1 MACIKVFSLA
11 HNLWGHPGQEVV
23 LVELGCMGEERKV
36 TVTANVGTWC
46 GVRAEDCCL

>member
-23 LVELGCMGEERKV
+23 LVECTGEERKV